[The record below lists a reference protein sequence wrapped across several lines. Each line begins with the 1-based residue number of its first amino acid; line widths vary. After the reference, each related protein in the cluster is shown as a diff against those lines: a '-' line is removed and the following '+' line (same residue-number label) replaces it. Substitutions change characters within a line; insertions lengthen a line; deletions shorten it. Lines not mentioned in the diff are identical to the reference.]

1 MILVWPYSFS
11 ILVNRGWISD
21 RIIRKYKSTE
31 DNIEIVGVVRKE
43 EKRQPF
49 MPKDDGMTSFHIFR

>member
-1 MILVWPYSFS
+1 MA

-21 RIIRKYKSTE
+21 RITRKYKSTE
-31 DNIEIVGVVRKE
+31 EAVEIVGVVRKG

-49 MPKDDGMTSFHIFR
+49 MPKESGMKDFHIFRWVANFIQ